1 METKLEH
8 LSGMMMETK
17 LEHLLE
23 MTMEKKLEEQYLIDL
38 AQSEKKLYEEAE
50 GVVRDHLGHS

>member
-17 LEHLLE
+17 LEHLSE
-23 MTMEKKLEEQYLIDL
+23 MMMEKKSEEQYLIDL
-38 AQSEKKLYEEAE
+38 AQSEKKL
-50 GVVRDHLGHS
+50 